1 MSGAQSMALSVSP
14 GVQGQK
20 HPAELHPP
28 PLCFSLHHGQKPC
41 LWVDVM
47 DVLLPQ
53 VPTLAVLLEVVAI
66 THSSQNAFLTFF
78 LSPLFSVLFTLF
90 GGLGWITNRNALG

>member
-1 MSGAQSMALSVSP
+1 MVLRAWPCLSHLVYKGRSTLQSCL
-14 GVQGQK
+14 
-20 HPAELHPP
+20 LL
-28 PLCFSLHHGQKPC
+28 LCAFPCTTGQKPC

-78 LSPLFSVLFTLF
+78 LSPLFSILFTLF